1 MAYEHL
7 KPEEREVIS
16 QMFEAGASKP
26 AIAKRLGRHRTTI
39 SRELRRNGACGIYFA
54 VDAQQLAERRRCEA
68 RAKSRKL
75 NRPENLAYVQ
85 ERLRQCWSPDQIAGR
100 SRREFPENPE
110 RTFSH
115 QTIYNW
121 LARDDHRRRWIVY
134 LRHYR
139 RKRRRTK
146 SAGRVDRAL
155 AKRPAIVN
163 ERGRYG
169 DWEGDTIVGSGR
181 HGGALVSMVE
191 RKSGYLALLPV
202 PSKHATNVRRAMCG
216 RLQQLP
222 PELRHT
228 MTLDNGS
235 EFAEYELLESTLDME
250 VFFTDP
256 HAPWQR
262 GTDENTNGL
271 ARQFFPKGT
280 DFNQVS
286 RYKVARAENLLND
299 RPRKRLNYQTPSEVF
314 LQQRYR
320 ALQT

>member
-7 KPEEREVIS
+7 RPEEREVIS
-16 QMFEAGASKP
+16 QMFAAGASKQ
-26 AIAKRLGRHRTTI
+26 AIAKQLGRHRTTI
-39 SRELRRNGACGIYFA
+39 SREVRRNGICGIYLA
-54 VDAQQLAERRRCEA
+54 VDAQQVAERRRRQA

-85 ERLRQCWSPDQIAGR
+85 KRLRQCWSPDQIAGR

-115 QTIYNW
+115 QAIYTW
-121 LARDDHRRRWIVY
+121 LAGDDHRRRWIVY
-134 LRHYR
+134 LRHYP

-146 SAGRVDRAL
+146 QAGRVGRSL
-155 AKRPAIVN
+155 AKRPAVVN

-191 RKSGYLALLPV
+191 RKSGYVVLLPV
-202 PSKHATNVRRAMCG
+202 STKHATSVRRAMCG

-235 EFAEYELLESTLDME
+235 EFAEYQLLESTLDMQ

-256 HAPWQR
+256 HSPWQR

-280 DFNQVS
+280 NFNQVS

-299 RPRKRLNYQTPSEVF
+299 RPRKRLNYQTPNEV
-314 LQQRYR
+314 LAHERSR
-320 ALQT
+320 ALPT

>member
-1 MAYEHL
+1 MAYKHL
-7 KPEEREVIS
+7 RPEEREVIS
-16 QMFEAGASKP
+16 QMHAAGTSNE
-26 AIAKRLGRHRTTI
+26 AIAAELGRAESTI
-39 SRELRRNGACGIYFA
+39 SRELRRNGAGGIYFA
-54 VDAQQLAERRRCEA
+54 TDAQQLAERRRRQA
-68 RAKSRKL
+68 RAQSRKL

-100 SRREFPENPE
+100 SRRDFPENIE

-115 QTIYNW
+115 QTIYTA
-121 LARDDHRRRWIVY
+121 LARDEHRRRWTVY
-134 LRHYR
+134 LRRHR
-139 RKRRRTK
+139 RQRRRTK

-191 RKSGYLALLPV
+191 RKSGYVVLLPV
-202 PSKHATNVRRAMCG
+202 ASKHATSVRRAMCG
-216 RLQQLP
+216 RLQQLS
-222 PELRHT
+222 PELRQT

-256 HAPWQR
+256 HSPWQR

-280 DFNQVS
+280 NFNQVS

-299 RPRKRLNYQTPSEVF
+299 RPRKRLNYKTP
-314 LQQRYR
+314 
-320 ALQT
+320 T

>member
-1 MAYEHL
+1 MAYKHL
-7 KPEEREVIS
+7 RPEEREVIS
-16 QMFEAGASKP
+16 QMLAAGASRKS
-26 AIAKRLGRHRTTI
+26 IAEQLGRDRSTI
-39 SRELRRNGACGIYFA
+39 SRELRRNGVPGMYLA
-54 VDAQQLAERRRCEA
+54 VDAQQVAVQRRRKG
-68 RAKSRKL
+68 RAKCRKL
-75 NRPENLAYVQ
+75 KRPENLTYVQ

-100 SRREFPENPE
+100 SRQEFPENPE
-110 RTFSH
+110 RTVSH
-115 QTIYNW
+115 ETIYTW
-121 LARDDHRRRWIVY
+121 LAGDDHRRRWLVY
-134 LRHYR
+134 LRHYPR
-139 RKRRRTK
+139 KKRRPKSPGRT
-146 SAGRVDRAL
+146 DRAL
-155 AKRPAIVN
+155 AKRSAIIN

-191 RKSGYLALLPV
+191 RKSGYVALLPV
-202 PSKHATNVRRAMCG
+202 PSKHAEKVRRAMCG

-222 PELRHT
+222 PELRHS

-235 EFAEYELLESTLDME
+235 EFAEYELLENALDME

-262 GTDENTNGL
+262 GTNENTNGL

-299 RPRKRLNYQTPSEVF
+299 RPRKRLNYQTPNEV
-314 LQQRYR
+314 LAQQRNR

>member
-1 MAYEHL
+1 MAYGHL
-7 KPEEREVIS
+7 RPEEREVIS
-16 QMFEAGASKP
+16 QMHATGASSK
-26 AIAKRLGRHRTTI
+26 AIGAALGRDPSTI
-39 SRELRRNGACGIYFA
+39 SRELRRNGVGEFYFA
-54 VDAQQLAERRRCEA
+54 VDAEKLAEQRRCAA

-100 SRREFPENPE
+100 SRRDFPENPE

-134 LRHYR
+134 LRRYR

-155 AKRPAIVN
+155 AKRPAVVN
-163 ERGRYG
+163 ERSRYG

-181 HGGALVSMVE
+181 RGGALVSMVE
-191 RKSGYLALLPV
+191 RRSGYLVLLPV

-235 EFAEYELLESTLDME
+235 EFAEYELLEGTLDME

-271 ARQFFPKGT
+271 VRQFFPKGT
-280 DFNQVS
+280 DFNQIS
-286 RYKVARAENLLND
+286 RYKVARVENLLND
-299 RPRKRLNYQTPSEVF
+299 RPRKRLHYQTPSED
-314 LQQRYR
+314 LTPQCQH
-320 ALQT
+320 ALLT

>member
-1 MAYEHL
+1 MYA
-7 KPEEREVIS
+7 
-16 QMFEAGASKP
+16 AGASKE
-26 AIAKRLGRHRTTI
+26 AIGAELNRDPSTI
-39 SRELRRNGACGIYFA
+39 SRELRRNGAGEFYFA
-54 VDAQQLAERRRCEA
+54 VDAQKLAECRRREA

-85 ERLRQCWSPDQIAGR
+85 ERLRCCWSPDQIAGR
-100 SRREFPENPE
+100 SRVDFPENPE
-110 RTFSH
+110 RTVSR
-115 QTIYNW
+115 QTIYAW
-121 LARDDHRRRWIVY
+121 LARDDHRRRWLVY

-155 AKRPAIVN
+155 AKRPAVVN

-191 RKSGYLALLPV
+191 RKSGYVVLLPV
-202 PSKHATNVRRAMCG
+202 TSKNATRVRRAMCG

-222 PELRHT
+222 PELRQT

-235 EFAEYELLESTLDME
+235 EFADYELLESMLDME

-256 HAPWQR
+256 HSPWQR

-280 DFNQVS
+280 NFNQVS
-286 RYKVARAENLLND
+286 RYKVAHAENLLND
-299 RPRKRLNYQTPSEVF
+299 RPRKRLNYQTPNEVF
-314 LQQRYR
+314 LPQRYR

>member
-1 MAYEHL
+1 MAFKHL

-16 QMFEAGASKP
+16 QMYATGASNESIG
-26 AIAKRLGRHRTTI
+26 AELGRAASTI
-39 SRELRRNGACGIYFA
+39 SRELRRNGVGEFYFA
-54 VDAQQLAERRRCEA
+54 VDAQKLAEQRRRGA

-110 RTFSH
+110 RTVSH

-134 LRHYR
+134 LRRYP
-139 RKRRRTK
+139 RKKRRTK

-155 AKRPAIVN
+155 AKRPAVVN

-169 DWEGDTIVGSGR
+169 DWEGDTIVGAGR

-202 PSKHATNVRRAMCG
+202 SSKHAAHVRRAMCG

-222 PELRHT
+222 PALRQT

-286 RYKVARAENLLND
+286 RYKVTRAENLLND
-299 RPRKRLNYQTPSEVF
+299 RPRKRLHYQTPSEVF
-314 LQQRYR
+314 TQQRYR
-320 ALQT
+320 AVQT

>member
-1 MAYEHL
+1 M
-7 KPEEREVIS
+7 I
-16 QMFEAGASKP
+16 EAGASKA
-26 AIAKRLGRHRTTI
+26 AIASQLGRDPSTI
-39 SRELRRNGACGIYFA
+39 YRERRRNGWRGLYVA
-54 VDAQQLAERRRCEA
+54 VDAQKVSERRRREA

-75 NRPENLAYVQ
+75 SRPENLAYVQ

-100 SRREFPENPE
+100 SRVDFPENPG

-115 QTIYNW
+115 QTIYTW
-121 LARDDHRRRWIVY
+121 LAKDDHRRRWVVY

-139 RKRRRTK
+139 RKRRLAK
-146 SAGRVDRAL
+146 PVARVDRAL

-181 HGGALVSMVE
+181 HGGALVSLVE

-202 PSKHATNVRRAMCG
+202 ASRQATVVRRAVCG

-222 PELRHT
+222 VELRQT
-228 MTLDNGS
+228 LTLDNGS
-235 EFAEYELLESTLDME
+235 EFAEYEQLERTLDLV

-256 HAPWQR
+256 HSPWQR

-271 ARQFFPKGT
+271 TRQFFPKGT
-280 DFNQVS
+280 NFNAVT
-286 RYKVARAENLLND
+286 RYKVARTENLLND
-299 RPRKRLNYQTPSEVF
+299 RPRKRLHYQTPSEVF
-314 LQQRYR
+314 SQQCSR

>member
-1 MAYEHL
+1 MKAAGT
-7 KPEEREVIS
+7 S
-16 QMFEAGASKP
+16 NEAIGA
-26 AIAKRLGRHRTTI
+26 RLGRAASTI
-39 SRELRRNGACGIYFA
+39 SRELRRNGWREMYLA
-54 VDAQQLAERRRCEA
+54 VDAQRCAEQRRRQS
-68 RAKSRKL
+68 RAGCRKL
-75 NRPENLAYVQ
+75 SRPENLAYVQ
-85 ERLRQCWSPDQIAGR
+85 ERLRRCWSPDQIAGR
-100 SRREFPENPE
+100 SRLEFPHNPE
-110 RTFSH
+110 RTFSR
-115 QTIYNW
+115 QTIYTW
-121 LARDDHRRRWIVY
+121 LARDEHRRRWIVF

-139 RKRRRTK
+139 RKRRHTK
-146 SAGRVDRAL
+146 PAGRVDRAL
-155 AKRPAIVN
+155 AKRPPIVN

-191 RKSGYLALLPV
+191 RKSGYLVLLPV
-202 PSKHATNVRRAMCG
+202 PSKHAANVRRAMCG

-222 PELRHT
+222 PELRQT

-262 GTDENTNGL
+262 GTSENTNGL

-280 DFNQVS
+280 NFNQVS
-286 RYKVARAENLLND
+286 RYKVGRAEDLLND
-299 RPRKRLNYQTPSEVF
+299 QPRKRLNYQTPSEV
-314 LQQRYR
+314 LAQQRYR

>member
-1 MAYEHL
+1 MAYHHL
-7 KPEEREVIS
+7 RAEEREVIS
-16 QMFEAGASKP
+16 RMFAEGKSNEAIGAEL
-26 AIAKRLGRHRTTI
+26 KRDPSTI
-39 SRELRRNGACGIYFA
+39 SRELRRNGLRGMYFA
-54 VDAQQLAERRRCEA
+54 VDAQQLADKRRCEA

-75 NRPENLAYVQ
+75 NRSENLEYVQ
-85 ERLRQCWSPDQIAGR
+85 RRLRQCWSPDQIAGR
-100 SRREFPENPE
+100 SRVDFPENPE

-115 QTIYNW
+115 QTIYTW
-121 LARDDHRRRWIVY
+121 LARDDHRRRWVVY

-139 RKRRRTK
+139 RKRRRPKPT
-146 SAGRVDRAL
+146 GRANRAL
-155 AKRPAIVN
+155 EKRPAIVN

-169 DWEGDTIVGSGR
+169 DWEGDTIVGAGR
-181 HGGALVSMVE
+181 HGGALVSLVE

-222 PELRHT
+222 SELRQT
-228 MTLDNGS
+228 ITLDNGS
-235 EFAEYELLESTLDME
+235 EFAEYALLESALDID

-280 DFNQVS
+280 NFNQVS
-286 RYKVARAENLLND
+286 RYKVARAENLLNH
-299 RPRKRLNYQTPSEVF
+299 RPRKRLNYQTPSEV
-314 LQQRYR
+314 LTEQRHR
-320 ALQT
+320 AFQT

>member
-1 MAYEHL
+1 MAYCHL
-7 KPEEREVIS
+7 RPEDREVIS
-16 QMFEAGASKP
+16 QMKAAGTSNE
-26 AIAKRLGRHRTTI
+26 AIAARLGRAASTI
-39 SRELRRNGACGIYFA
+39 SRELRRNGWREMYLA
-54 VDAQQLAERRRCEA
+54 VDAQRCAEQRRRQA
-68 RAKSRKL
+68 RAGSRKL
-75 NRPENLAYVQ
+75 SRPENLTYVQ
-85 ERLRQCWSPDQIAGR
+85 KRLRQCWSPDQIAGR
-100 SRREFPENPE
+100 SRREFPQNPE
-110 RTFSH
+110 RTVSP
-115 QTIYNW
+115 QTIYTW
-121 LARDDHRRRWIVY
+121 LARDEHRRRWLVF

-139 RKRRRTK
+139 RKRGHTK
-146 SAGRVDRAL
+146 PAGRVDRAL

-191 RKSGYLALLPV
+191 RKSGYVVLLPV
-202 PSKHATNVRRAMCG
+202 PSKHAAHVRRAMCG

-222 PELRHT
+222 PELRQT

-235 EFAEYELLESTLDME
+235 EFAEYKLLESTLDME

-262 GTDENTNGL
+262 GTSENTNGL
-271 ARQFFPKGT
+271 ARQLFPKGT
-280 DFNQVS
+280 NFNQVS
-286 RYKVARAENLLND
+286 RYKVGRAENLLND

-314 LQQRYR
+314 AQQRYR

>member
-1 MAYEHL
+1 MAYGHL
-7 KPEEREVIS
+7 KPEEREIIS
-16 QMFEAGASKP
+16 QMYVAGRSNK
-26 AIAKRLGRHRTTI
+26 AIGAALGRDPSTI
-39 SRELRRNGACGIYFA
+39 YRELRRNGGGEFYFA
-54 VDAQQLAERRRCEA
+54 VDAQKLAEQRRRGA

-85 ERLRQCWSPDQIAGR
+85 ERLRQYWSPDQIAGR

-134 LRHYR
+134 LRRHR
-139 RKRRRTK
+139 QKRRCAK
-146 SAGRVDRAL
+146 PAGRVDRAL
-155 AKRPAIVN
+155 AKRPAVVN

-181 HGGALVSMVE
+181 HGGALVSLVE
-191 RKSGYLALLPV
+191 RKSGYLVLLPV
-202 PSKHATNVRRAMCG
+202 PSKQATSVRRAICG

-222 PELRHT
+222 PELHQT

-235 EFAEYELLESTLDME
+235 EFAEYKLLESTLGME

-256 HAPWQR
+256 HSPWQR
-262 GTDENTNGL
+262 GTNENTNGL
-271 ARQFFPKGT
+271 VRQFFPKGT
-280 DFNQVS
+280 NFNEVS
-286 RYKVARAENLLND
+286 RYKVARAENFIND
-299 RPRKRLNYQTPSEVF
+299 RPRKRLHYQTPSEV
-314 LQQRYR
+314 LTPQCYR
-320 ALQT
+320 ALLT

>member
-1 MAYEHL
+1 MAYQHL
-7 KPEEREVIS
+7 RAEEREVIS
-16 QMFEAGASKP
+16 QMYAAGASTET
-26 AIAKRLGRHRTTI
+26 IGAKLNRDPSTI
-39 SRELRRNGACGIYFA
+39 SRELRRNGIGDFYFA
-54 VDAQQLAERRRCEA
+54 VDAQKLAERRRCEA

-85 ERLRQCWSPDQIAGR
+85 ERLRCCWSPDQIAGR
-100 SRREFPENPE
+100 SRVDFPENPE
-110 RTFSH
+110 RTVSR
-115 QTIYNW
+115 QTIYTW
-121 LARDDHRRRWIVY
+121 LARDDHRRRWLVY

-155 AKRPAIVN
+155 AKRPAVVN

-191 RKSGYLALLPV
+191 RKSGYVALLPV
-202 PSKHATNVRRAMCG
+202 TSKNATSVRRAMCG

-222 PELRHT
+222 PELRQT

-235 EFAEYELLESTLDME
+235 EFADYELLESTLDME

-256 HAPWQR
+256 HSPWQR

-286 RYKVARAENLLND
+286 RYKVVRAENLLND
-299 RPRKRLNYQTPSEVF
+299 RPRKRLNYQTPNEVF

>member
-1 MAYEHL
+1 MAYKHL
-7 KPEEREVIS
+7 RPEEREVLS
-16 QMFEAGASKP
+16 QMLAAGASRKS
-26 AIAKRLGRHRTTI
+26 IAAQLGRDRSTI
-39 SRELRRNGACGIYFA
+39 SRELRRNGVRGMYLA
-54 VDAQQLAERRRCEA
+54 VDAQQVAERRRRGA
-68 RAKSRKL
+68 QAKRRKL
-75 NRPENLAYVQ
+75 NRPENLSYVQ

-110 RTFSH
+110 RTCSH
-115 QTIYNW
+115 QTIYSW

-139 RKRRRTK
+139 RKCRRTK
-146 SAGRVDRAL
+146 STGHVDRAL
-155 AKRPAIVN
+155 EKRPAIVN
-163 ERGRYG
+163 ERGRFG
-169 DWEGDTIVGSGR
+169 DWEGDTIIGSGR
-181 HGGALVSMVE
+181 HGGALVSLVE

-202 PSKHATNVRRAMCG
+202 PSKHAKKVRQAMCG

-222 PELRHT
+222 PELRQT

-235 EFAEYELLESTLDME
+235 EFAEYEQLESTLDME

-256 HAPWQR
+256 HAPWQK
-262 GTDENTNGL
+262 GTNENTNGL
-271 ARQFFPKGT
+271 TRQFFPKGT

-299 RPRKRLNYQTPSEVF
+299 RPRKRLNYQTPNEV
-314 LQQRYR
+314 LAQQRNR

>member
-1 MAYEHL
+1 MAYGHL

-16 QMFEAGASKP
+16 QMYAAGTSNK
-26 AIAKRLGRHRTTI
+26 AIGAELGRDPSTI
-39 SRELRRNGACGIYFA
+39 SRELRRNGVGEFYFA
-54 VDAQQLAERRRCEA
+54 VDAQKLAEQRRRGA

-134 LRHYR
+134 LRRYP

-155 AKRPAIVN
+155 AKRPAVVH

-222 PELRHT
+222 PELRRT

-271 ARQFFPKGT
+271 TRQFFPKGT
-280 DFNQVS
+280 NFNRVS
-286 RYKVARAENLLND
+286 RHKVARAENLLND
-299 RPRKRLNYQTPSEVF
+299 RPRKRHNYQTPSEVF
-314 LQQRYR
+314 TQQRYR
-320 ALQT
+320 ALLT

>member
-1 MAYEHL
+1 MAYQHL
-7 KPEEREVIS
+7 RAEEREVIS
-16 QMFEAGASKP
+16 QMYAAGASQK
-26 AIAKRLGRHRTTI
+26 AIGAKLNRDPSTI
-39 SRELRRNGACGIYFA
+39 SRELRRNGIGEFYFA
-54 VDAQQLAERRRCEA
+54 VDAQKLGERRRCEA

-85 ERLRQCWSPDQIAGR
+85 ERLRCCWSPDQIAGR
-100 SRREFPENPE
+100 SRIDFPENPE
-110 RTFSH
+110 RTVSR
-115 QTIYNW
+115 QTIYTW

-134 LRHYR
+134 LRRYR
-139 RKRRRTK
+139 RKRRRPK

-155 AKRPAIVN
+155 AKRPAVVN

-191 RKSGYLALLPV
+191 RKSGYVALLPV
-202 PSKHATNVRRAMCG
+202 TSKNATSVRRAICG

-222 PELRHT
+222 PELRQT

-235 EFAEYELLESTLDME
+235 EFAGYESLESTLDME

-256 HAPWQR
+256 HSPWQR
-262 GTDENTNGL
+262 GSDENTNGL

-299 RPRKRLNYQTPSEVF
+299 RPRKRLNYQTPNEVF
-314 LQQRYR
+314 LPQRHC